1 MLIVQVTERANL
13 SCLTA
18 EAVESTALPLQG
30 VDDVHGRY
38 SLPASV
44 LGVGDGITDDIL
56 QEDFED
62 PAGLLVDQAAD
73 ALDTP
78 SAGKATDSRLGDA
91 LDVVAEDLAVPLR
104 SALAQALASLS
115 SS

>member
-62 PAGLLVDQAAD
+62 PAGLLVD
-73 ALDTP
+73 
-78 SAGKATDSRLGDA
+78 
-91 LDVVAEDLAVPLR
+91 
-104 SALAQALASLS
+104 
-115 SS
+115 